1 MPNQDLRFGPVKPE
15 GIERDVNKLL
25 ALAEDIRDVAEEA
38 RRKGIRVFETDG
50 HRKFERGY
58 KELRLYHRKLQIA
71 LERVT

>member
-1 MPNQDLRFGPVKPE
+1 MPKQELRFGPVKPE
-15 GIERDVNKLL
+15 GIESDVNKLL
-25 ALAEDIRDVAEEA
+25 TLAEDIRRVAEEA
-38 RRKGIRVFETDG
+38 RQKGITVFETDG

>member
-15 GIERDVNKLL
+15 GIEKDVNKLL

-50 HRKFERGY
+50 ASK
-58 KELRLYHRKLQIA
+58 
-71 LERVT
+71 V